1 MKIILE
7 QIDENE
13 EEQIVVRSRE
23 MRPELLQSLN
33 LIASAK
39 PNGRDYFF
47 ALSGEE
53 IFRVNPSNILYIESV
68 DGKTFM
74 YCSERVYESKQRLGE
89 FEELLKEKN
98 FFRSSRTMLVNVD
111 KVRSFSPAAAGQ
123 LRVTMLNGEK
133 VLISRRYANA
143 VKAALGIYTSM
154 QT

>member
-7 QIDENE
+7 QIDESE
-13 EEQIVVRSRE
+13 EEQIIVKSHR

-33 LIASAK
+33 LIADAK

-53 IFRVNPSNILYIESV
+53 IFRVNPSDILYIESV

-74 YCSERVYESKQRLGE
+74 YCSERVYESKQKLRE

-98 FFRSSRTMLVNVD
+98 FLRSSRTMIINVD

-133 VLISRRYANA
+133 VLITRRYANA
-143 VKAALGIYTSM
+143 VKAALGIYAAI
-154 QT
+154 QA